1 MEVENTMLTVK
12 VEEGLLWIR
21 AGGRLEDED
30 YDRFVPQ
37 FERIAEREPGTVP
50 MVIELAPDFSGWDL
64 GGLWRDLK
72 FDVRHKDSFG
82 RIAIVGDSK
91 WEKWGA
97 KIFDPLFRAEM
108 KFFPASERAAAVDW
122 VGSRKGAA

>member
-1 MEVENTMLTVK
+1 MLALK
-12 VEEGLLWIR
+12 EKNGLLWIR
-21 AGGRLEDED
+21 AGGRQGDEA

-37 FERIAEREPGTVP
+37 FEHIAEREAGTVP

-64 GGLWRDLK
+64 GGFWRDLK

-91 WEKWGA
+91 WEKWGT
-97 KIFDPLFRAEM
+97 KIFEPLFRAEM
-108 KFFPASERAAAVDW
+108 KFFRPSQRSHAESWVRTREDAA
-122 VGSRKGAA
+122 

>member
-1 MEVENTMLTVK
+1 MLALNEEN
-12 VEEGLLWIR
+12 GLLRIR
-21 AGGRLEDED
+21 AGGRLETED

-64 GGLWRDLK
+64 GGIWRDLK

-82 RIAIVGDSK
+82 RIAILGDSK
-91 WEKWGA
+91 WEEWGT

-108 KFFPASERAAAVDW
+108 KFFDPSERRAAEDW
-122 VGSRKGAA
+122 ADQERK